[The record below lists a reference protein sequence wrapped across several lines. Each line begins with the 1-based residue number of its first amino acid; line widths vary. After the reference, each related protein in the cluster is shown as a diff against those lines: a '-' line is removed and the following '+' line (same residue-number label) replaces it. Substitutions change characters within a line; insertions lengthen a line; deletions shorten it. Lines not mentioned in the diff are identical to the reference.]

1 MSKHKKSKRFLRIF
15 SHNAHISCYLKN
27 SARNLQIKKK
37 KKRTVEEELLY
48 LTGETV
54 KVILSIRERCAE
66 NIFVYR
72 EKK

>member
-1 MSKHKKSKRFLRIF
+1 M
-15 SHNAHISCYLKN
+15 
-27 SARNLQIKKK
+27 

-54 KVILSIRERCAE
+54 KVIISIRERCAE

-72 EKK
+72 EKNVTGVCPLNGAEAVNIPLLVISNWHLT